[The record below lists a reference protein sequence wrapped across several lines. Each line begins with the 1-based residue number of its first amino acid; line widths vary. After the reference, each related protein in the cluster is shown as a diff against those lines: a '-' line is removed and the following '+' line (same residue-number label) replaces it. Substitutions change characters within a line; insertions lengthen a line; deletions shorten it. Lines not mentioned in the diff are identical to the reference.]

1 MADNPR
7 TQWNPLLIYGGVGLG
22 KTHLMQSIGNAVFE
36 RTPEAK
42 VKFITTEDFI
52 NDFTEALRRGP
63 KATEA
68 FKREYRSTDPRKLVH
83 DVQFL
88 AGKEKIQ
95 EEFFNTFNAIT
106 RENNQI
112 VSTSV

>member
-1 MADNPR
+1 MADNPG

-22 KTHLMQSIGNAVFE
+22 KTHLMQSIGNAVLE

-68 FKREYRSTDPRKLVH
+68 FKREYRSTDLLMVD

-88 AGKEKIQ
+88 AGKEKFKKNSSIHLMPLPVK
-95 EEFFNTFNAIT
+95 IT
-106 RENNQI
+106 R
-112 VSTSV
+112 SF